1 MANQIPFVDY
11 LRLGDEP
18 ALLAKECTSD
28 AVPGTSVAATGAPRA
43 PGTDFREVTLP
54 TEGVVRTFTIVTF
67 AAPGVDVPFVA
78 AIVDLDGT
86 SISANLRDVE
96 PDPDHVST
104 GMKVRL
110 TTYVVG
116 VDEQGTEAVAFAF
129 APLT

>member
-11 LRLGDEP
+11 LRIGEDP
-18 ALLAKECTSD
+18 ALLAQECT
-28 AVPGTSVAATGAPRA
+28 ACGARFFGRRNGCA
-43 PGTDFREVTLP
+43 SCGGADFRQVTLAS
-54 TEGVVRTFTIVTF
+54 EGVVRTFTIVAF

-78 AIVDLDGT
+78 AVVDLDGT

-96 PDPDHVST
+96 PDPDHVTT

-110 TTYVVG
+110 TTYVAG
-116 VDEQGTEAVAFAF
+116 VDAQGTEAVNFAF